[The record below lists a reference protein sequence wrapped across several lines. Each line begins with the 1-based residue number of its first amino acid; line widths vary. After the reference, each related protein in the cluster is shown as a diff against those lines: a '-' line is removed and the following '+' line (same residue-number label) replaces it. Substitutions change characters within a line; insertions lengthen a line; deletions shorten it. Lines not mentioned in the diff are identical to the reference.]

1 MIDTPKAKITTTLI
15 KAYTMMNTES
25 AMPPNICVNK
35 TAVAMYLA
43 TSINHFPISFF
54 MLQRYDK
61 FLNPPSFLA
70 TIFSNAPQLRR
81 LCCVSKL
88 KIAFEAVPQKQRRD
102 KPHTYSSVFCRS
114 ESSSMHCMGVISAML
129 TRRMRSA
136 TACSGLLTTERA
148 DWPLITTSRQLW

>member
-70 TIFSNAPQLRR
+70 TILSNAPRLRR
-81 LCCVSKL
+81 LCCISKL
-88 KIAFEAVPQKQRRD
+88 KSTFN
-102 KPHTYSSVFCRS
+102 KPPPYISSFWSS
-114 ESSSMHCMGVISAML
+114 ESSSMHCMGVISAMV